1 MSESQEESTGV
12 QVGELTAFQYTI
24 LLVLADG
31 SRYGLAI
38 KDELEEYY
46 GTEINHGRLYP
57 NLDKVAEYGLIEK
70 RSLDNRANQYEL
82 TDEGYEAVL
91 TRLDWELS
99 KIVGTDERTETVER
113 LIENADGNE

>member
-1 MSESQEESTGV
+1 MSEDQGASAGV

-24 LLVLADG
+24 LLVLAEG

-46 GTEINHGRLYP
+46 DIEINHGRLYP
-57 NLDKVAEYGLIEK
+57 NLDRIAEYGLIEK
-70 RSLDNRANQYEL
+70 RSLDNRTNLYEL
-82 TDEGYEAVL
+82 TNEGYETVL

-99 KIVGTDERTETVER
+99 KITSTDEQTETIVR
-113 LIENADGNE
+113 LIENTDGNE